1 MYWIKK
7 SHLTGWLQNMLVLS
21 DKVLRKIRLKEADKV
36 YNI

>member
-1 MYWIKK
+1 MCWIKK
-7 SHLTGWLQNMLVLS
+7 SHLTGWLKNMLVLS